1 MKISVLL
8 FASLRDAAGTNR
20 VELEVPTPATPRQIA
35 ELIAEQHERLRPHL
49 KTIAYAIDGEFVR
62 ADAALNDAQEL
73 ALLPPVS
80 GG

>member
-1 MKISVLL
+1 MKISVML

-20 VELEVPTPATPRQIA
+20 AELEVPAQSTPRQIA
-35 ELIAEQHERLRPHL
+35 ELLAERHAGLRPHL
-49 KTIAYAIDGEFVR
+49 KTIAYAIDGEFV
-62 ADAALNDAQEL
+62 AAETKLTEAKEL

>member
-8 FASLRDAAGTNR
+8 FAGLRDAAGTSR
-20 VELEVPTPATPRQIA
+20 IELETPAPFTPRKIA
-35 ELIAEQHERLRPHL
+35 ELVAERHASLRPHL
-49 KTIAYAIDGEFVR
+49 KTIAYAIDGEFVN
-62 ADAALNDAQEL
+62 AETLLTDAKEL

>member
-1 MKISVLL
+1 MKITVLL

-20 VELEVPTPATPRQIA
+20 VELETPSDSTPRQIA
-35 ELIAEQHERLRPHL
+35 DLLAERYSKLRPHL
-49 KTIAYAIDGEFVR
+49 KTIAYAIDGEFVA
-62 ADAALNDAQEL
+62 ADLKLIAAKEL